1 MDILSDSAAK
11 YGLRDAVIAELR
23 RLAESSGIG
32 RLWLFGSRARGDYRD
47 RSDIDLAAEGGR
59 VNEFAQEIEEKVPTL
74 LMFDV
79 VDLSRPVAEEL
90 RRTIEREGIL
100 LYEKV

>member
-1 MDILSDSAAK
+1 MDVLSDSAAK
-11 YGLRDAVIAELR
+11 FGLRDAVIVELR
-23 RLAESSGIG
+23 RLADCSGME
-32 RLWLFGSRARGDYRD
+32 RLLLFGSRARGDYRE

-59 VNEFAQEIEEKVPTL
+59 VNEFAREIEEKVPTL

-79 VDLSRPVAEEL
+79 IDLSRPVGEEL
-90 RRTIEREGIL
+90 RRTIEREGVL

>member
-1 MDILSDSAAK
+1 MDILSHSAAK
-11 YGLRDAVIAELR
+11 YGLRDAVIAELQ
-23 RLAESSGIG
+23 RLAESSGME

-47 RSDIDLAAEGGR
+47 RSDIDLAAEGGW

-90 RRTIEREGIL
+90 RRTIEREGVL